1 MGNWQKYAAEAYGTF
16 VLVGIGTG
24 AILAAGVAGGG
35 IVEIALAFG
44 LALTAALYTVGR
56 VSGGHFNPA
65 VSLGMFLDK
74 RMSLGDM
81 VGYWGAQVVGGVLAS
96 LALAWVISKDAVA
109 ATITSVNAA
118 YVDTFGGFVGEA
130 LLTMV
135 FVMAVLVMAKST
147 SYSKYLGI
155 GLTLSAV
162 HFIGLGFT
170 GASVN
175 PARSLAPAIVGGEFA
190 DIWIYIAGPG
200 VGAVLAWVLY
210 KVIVT
215 GDTDLRDDIKE
226 MM

>member
-1 MGNWQKYAAEAYGTF
+1 
-16 VLVGIGTG
+16 
-24 AILAAGVAGGG
+24 
-35 IVEIALAFG
+35 
-44 LALTAALYTVGR
+44 
-56 VSGGHFNPA
+56 
-65 VSLGMFLDK
+65 MFLDK

-109 ATITSVNAA
+109 ATITSVNTA

-135 FVMAVLVMAKST
+135 FVMTVLVMAKST
-147 SYSKYLGI
+147 SYSRYLGI